1 VNANRLTYF
10 GKSHEKARVYD
21 AFLVTALFLSMMWGC
36 FLAEEF
42 LNIHLKNYG
51 MHPRSLEGIAG
62 IFTMTFLHA
71 DWKHIAQ
78 NSLGLLVM
86 NSMLFYFYRNISFKV
101 ILILIFG
108 SGALLWFIGRASN
121 HIGASM
127 LIYGEWAFL
136 LVSGIIRKHPNLR
149 GVALLVALYYGSL
162 IWYIFPVDQKISW
175 EGHLSGFLIGL
186 VCAFA
191 LRKQGPPDKV
201 YQYQLE
207 PELPDDENAY
217 WKIPD
222 TTSLQTPAPESENQ
236 PISQPTTITVR
247 YHYKES
253 NKSNETGAQNH
264 KQAE

>member
-10 GKSHEKARVYD
+10 GNSQEKTRIYD
-21 AFLVTALFLSMMWGC
+21 AFLITALLLAVMWGC
-36 FLAEEF
+36 FLVEEF
-42 LNIHLKNYG
+42 LNIRIRNYG

-62 IFTMTFLHA
+62 VFSMTFLHA

-101 ILILIFG
+101 LLILIFG
-108 SGALLWFIGRASN
+108 SGLLLWLIGRSSN

-175 EGHLSGFLIGL
+175 EGHLSGFVIGL
-186 VCAFA
+186 LCAIA

-222 TTSLQTPAPESENQ
+222 TTNQRVPDAEPDNQTSA
-236 PISQPTTITVR
+236 QPTTITVR

-253 NKSNETGAQNH
+253 NKGEGPQNH
-264 KQAE
+264 KPVE